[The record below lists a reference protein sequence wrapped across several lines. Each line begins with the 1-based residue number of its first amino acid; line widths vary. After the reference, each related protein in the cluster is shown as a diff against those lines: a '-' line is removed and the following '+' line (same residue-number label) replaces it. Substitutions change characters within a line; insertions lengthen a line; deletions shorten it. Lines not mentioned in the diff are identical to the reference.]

1 MLYEVRIGVMDMEQ
15 YYGSMVAV
23 SFIDGGKQ
31 YPTILQ
37 LESSESS
44 FRLYPH
50 FKKDARAYKYN
61 LNDNK

>member
-1 MLYEVRIGVMDMEQ
+1 MDMEQ

-31 YPTILQ
+31 YPTRLQ

-44 FRLYPH
+44 FWLYPH
-50 FKKDARAYKYN
+50 FKKYARAYKYN